1 MSKYLELFPN
11 GFDET
16 VAEKI
21 KPEKWPWVGYSPT
34 EGLMFTEILEGEGE
48 EADPTAGF
56 VDLGLSVMWA
66 SCNLG
71 TSSPEQI
78 GSVFDWRGSTSGSE
92 DYELNLNEDPV
103 YQAATSD
110 IRKFSPKTP
119 TITQVKELLKC
130 NKSEE
135 VLNGVPGTRFTGD
148 NGNSIFIPENDYWT
162 PVTSIASTYITT
174 KATSWSPSK
183 GIQDNATLKTVKL
196 PFRGICSSMPKGGA
210 ILLEYGKTIKLA
222 ANDTNRL
229 FCFPRTWE
237 STLFDASTSNTL
249 KMYASPSAD
258 FSIDGSNGITRRIYT
273 YGIENGE
280 RVLYMSDK
288 EMNTLTSL
296 ATDDYIYVR
305 FACDASTSITP
316 SEWATSECVSQSTLI
331 NPNIGASVYA
341 RGSNNIYRINY
352 ADFAGYDLT
361 IEWSGTVSLP
371 TYISDVC
378 SYTLSSTNIH
388 VLKYTSI
395 ARKGS
400 VKIDAA
406 TVDSWASRV
415 DEDGFLYVRFDP
427 TKQGTVTF
435 VTDKPEVI

>member
-1 MSKYLELFPN
+1 MLRHRFIASTNIGTNTGPN
-11 GFDET
+11 IPD
-16 VAEKI
+16 
-21 KPEKWPWVGYSPT
+21 Y
-34 EGLMFTEILEGEGE
+34 
-48 EADPTAGF
+48 
-56 VDLGLSVMWA
+56 VDLGLSTMWA
-66 SCNLG
+66 RCNVG
-71 TSSPEQI
+71 ADSPEQM
-78 GSVFDWRGSTSGSE
+78 GDLFEWRGSTSGSN
-92 DYELNLNEDPV
+92 DYELSLDKDPV
-103 YQAATSD
+103 YQAAESD
-110 IRKFSPKTP
+110 IRKFTPKTP
-119 TITQVKELLKC
+119 TVAQVSELLKC
-130 NKSEE
+130 NKVEE
-135 VLNGVPGTRFTGD
+135 IVNGVPGTRFIAG

-162 PVTSIASTYITT
+162 PITSTSSTHVTT

-196 PFRGICSSMPKGGA
+196 PFRGICSNMPKGGA

-222 ANDTNRL
+222 ANDNNSL

-237 STLFDASTSNTL
+237 STLFDATTSNTL
-249 KMYASPSAD
+249 KMYASPSHE
-258 FSIDGSNGITRRIYT
+258 FSTGSDNEATRRIYT

-316 SEWATSECVSQSTLI
+316 SEWADSECASQSTLI

-361 IEWSGTVSLP
+361 IKWSGTVSLP

-378 SYTLSSTNIH
+378 SYTLSSTNTH

-395 ARKGS
+395 SRKSS

-406 TVDSWASRV
+406 TVDSWASKV
-415 DEDGFLYVRFDP
+415 DKDGFLYVRFDP

-435 VTDKPEVI
+435 MTDKPT